1 MNKFIKVLKKANENK
16 REKISK
22 KNKETELVTDWLNDP
37 KKNYNS
43 TVVKTE
49 DQK

>member
-1 MNKFIKVLKKANENK
+1 MNKFVKVLQKANKNK

-22 KNKETELVTDWLNDP
+22 KNKEAELVADWLNDP
-37 KKNYNS
+37 KKNYNP